1 MAFNKATFSTTFIM
15 TYEQTHPWI
24 SFRLDLRQADWGLW
38 LDLGEA
44 SSKCEHLAGAPL
56 QPEVAKLLHEIFLAK
71 GAAGTTA
78 IEGNT
83 LSEAQVLQHIRGEL
97 ELPASQAYLRQEVDN
112 IVRAC
117 NGIAAAIVGPTATP
131 HLCMELLCDY
141 NRQVLAGLE
150 LKSDVVPGE
159 LRKHSVIVGNV
170 YRGAPAEDCRYL
182 LERMC
187 QWLNQEFSAPNP
199 AQQLPFAILKASIA
213 HLYLAWIHP
222 FGDGNGRTARLL
234 EFHILLEAGVPLPA
248 AHLLSD
254 HYNRT
259 RADYYRQLDTASKS
273 GGDVLPFLRY
283 ACRGLVDG
291 LREQIKEVRSQQW
304 QVMWEH
310 HVHETFR
317 DHKSSENTK
326 RLREV
331 VLALGRAGDWVEVSR
346 LNQLTPKLATAYALK
361 TERTLQRDLNDIFRT
376 GLIERVHGKVRAKR
390 EIILA
395 FLPAR
400 AAPPAK

>member
-1 MAFNKATFSTTFIM
+1 M

-24 SFRLDLRQADWGLW
+24 TFRLDLRQADWGLW

-44 SSKCEHLAGAPL
+44 ASKCEHLAGAPL
-56 QPEVAKLLHEIFLAK
+56 QPEVARRLHEIFLAK

-97 ELPASQAYLRQEVDN
+97 HLPPSQAYLQQEVEN

-117 NGIAAAIVGPTATP
+117 NGIAQAIVGPEATP
-131 HLCMELLCDY
+131 QLGTELLCHY
-141 NRQVLAGLE
+141 NRQVLEGLE
-150 LKSDVVPGE
+150 LKPDVVPGA
-159 LRKHSVIVGNV
+159 LRTHSVIVGSV

-182 LERMC
+182 LDRMC
-187 QWLNQEFSAPNP
+187 QWLNQEFSAPSP
-199 AQQLPFAILKASIA
+199 AQRLPFAILKAAIA

-259 RADYYRQLDTASKS
+259 RSDYYRQLDAASKS

-291 LREQIKEVRSQQW
+291 LREQIKEVRHQQW

-317 DHKSSENTK
+317 HHKSNESTK
-326 RLREV
+326 RQRDV
-331 VLALGRAGDWVEVSR
+331 VLALGNTGGWLEVSR
-346 LNQLTPKLATAYALK
+346 VAQLTPQLAAAYARK
-361 TERTLQRDLNDIFRT
+361 TERTLQRDLNDIFAT
-376 GLIERVHGKVRAKR
+376 GLIERTHGKVRAKR
-390 EIILA
+390 EMILA

-400 AAPPAK
+400 AATAAL